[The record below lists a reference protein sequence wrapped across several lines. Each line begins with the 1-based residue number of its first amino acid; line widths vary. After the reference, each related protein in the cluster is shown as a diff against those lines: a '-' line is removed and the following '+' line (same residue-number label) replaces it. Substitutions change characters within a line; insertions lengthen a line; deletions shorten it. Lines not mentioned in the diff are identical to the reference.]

1 MHELVGHAPMF
12 ADPEFARFSQEIGLA
27 SIGATDDQIEQ
38 LARCYWFS
46 VEFGLCR
53 ESIDSDTRK
62 VYGAGILSSY
72 GEIDHCMSDE
82 PEIREFDPWDAAQQP
97 FPITK
102 YQPLY
107 YLARSFDDATL
118 KMKRFANSL
127 DKPFTCRWNDVKE
140 KLLVD
145 RNVKRKERKK
155 DDFGEYI
162 GDE

>member
-1 MHELVGHAPMF
+1 MSSTYDNGTN
-12 ADPEFARFSQEIGLA
+12 R
-27 SIGATDDQIEQ
+27 
-38 LARCYWFS
+38 
-46 VEFGLCR
+46 GLCDKLYI
-53 ESIDSDTRK
+53 S
-62 VYGAGILSSY
+62 
-72 GEIDHCMSDE
+72 
-82 PEIREFDPWDAAQQP
+82 EIREWDPWDAAQQP

-107 YLARSFDDATL
+107 YLARSFDDATT

-145 RNVKRKERKK
+145 RNVKREARKA

-162 GDE
+162 GE